1 LKPAGKSGNSFLD
14 TIGSAPAAA
23 APAAA
28 ASTPA
33 AAASSVASGS
43 VWESLAGSQQMKV
56 GSSVPWQ

>member
-14 TIGSAPAAA
+14 TIGSAA

-28 ASTPA
+28 SSTPA